1 MEANHGLTDEQKLQE
16 AIAMSK
22 IGVPLSVIA
31 KVMDVPLT
39 VIGNLRNES
48 ANCNE

>member
-1 MEANHGLTDEQKLQE
+1 MDASHGLTDEQKLQE

-39 VIGNLRNES
+39 SISNLRNER
-48 ANCNE
+48 ANCSE

>member
-1 MEANHGLTDEQKLQE
+1 MDASHGLTDEQKLQK

-39 VIGNLRNES
+39 SISNLRHER
-48 ANCNE
+48 ANCSE

>member
-1 MEANHGLTDEQKLQE
+1 MDANHGLTDEQKLQE

-39 VIGNLRNES
+39 LISNLRNEK
-48 ANCNE
+48 ANCSE

>member
-1 MEANHGLTDEQKLQE
+1 MDASHGLTDEQKLQE

-31 KVMDVPLT
+31 KIMDVPLAS
-39 VIGNLRNES
+39 ISNLRNEK
-48 ANCNE
+48 ANCSE